1 LTKHKKSD
9 TGRSYTSERKRHTPK
24 PAEERERY
32 LANVTQASGA
42 GDTDEISEHE
52 PEESTRRMGIP
63 SGEGDRHRI
72 HLDKKEQRSRLTLI
86 VDIIAVIAFIGM
98 VIAAYTNLKF
108 GVAANN
114 DKIDETQTDIR
125 TINQETTNIR
135 ERLAKLE
142 VRAELLQI
150 NADLLNDLKEEVG
163 ELKKQVRNAEKIAT
177 KERKALIDAIER
189 RLKVLESKI
198 NINPR

>member
-1 LTKHKKSD
+1 MTKHKKSD
-9 TGRSYTSERKRHTPK
+9 KRRSYTSERKRYTPK

-32 LANVTQASGA
+32 LANVTQGSGA
-42 GDTDEISEHE
+42 GDTDEISGHE
-52 PEESTRRMGIP
+52 PEESARMMGIP
-63 SGEGDRHRI
+63 GGEGDRHRI
-72 HLDKKEQRSRLTLI
+72 PLKQPSMFKLI
-86 VDIIAVIAFIGM
+86 GGIISAIVFIGM

-125 TINQETTNIR
+125 TIYQETTNIR

-150 NADLLNDLKEEVG
+150 NADLLNDLKGEVG
-163 ELKKQVRNAEKIAT
+163 ELKQQVRNAEKMAT

-198 NINPR
+198 NINLGN